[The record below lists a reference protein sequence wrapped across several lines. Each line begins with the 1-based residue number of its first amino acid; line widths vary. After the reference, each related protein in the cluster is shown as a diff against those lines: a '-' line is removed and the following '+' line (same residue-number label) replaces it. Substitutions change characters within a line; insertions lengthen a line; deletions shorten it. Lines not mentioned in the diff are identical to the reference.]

1 MDLPGY
7 IAYRM
12 YCDVNDIPTRHNCVF
27 EKVFEELID
36 FAYSY
41 TTQYAARI
49 FHKIPGNRT
58 TIDELLTDIRE
69 IFAAITKQLGTVD
82 SVLAIQTLFI
92 TSYYL
97 MVKYRTDPRMCGH
110 ISFWFDVFTYKSKGW
125 DKMSRRHLDL
135 NNNRDRII
143 T

>member
-12 YCDVNDIPTRHNCVF
+12 YCDVNAIPSRHNSAF

-36 FAYSY
+36 FAFEY

-58 TIDELLTDIRE
+58 TIEELLTDTRE
-69 IFAAITKQLGTVD
+69 IFAAITTQLGTVD

-97 MVKYRTDPRMCGH
+97 MIKYRMDPRKCGH
-110 ISFWFDVFTYKSKGW
+110 ISFWFDVFTNKSKGW
-125 DKMSRRHLDL
+125 DKLLRNHLDW
-135 NNNRDRII
+135 NSGPV
-143 T
+143 